1 VTAKHARQWVAPRAF
16 VQIRRRTNVSDTTIE
31 GVQLCFYV
39 HLRARHDGR
48 LLSEWLLEQARQQGI
63 GGGSVFRATAGFGRH
78 GVLREE
84 QFFELADDLPV
95 KVEFLLREDQAD
107 LLLERV
113 RAAGI
118 DTVYAR
124 TLASYGV
131 LGAAKAG

>member
-1 VTAKHARQWVAPRAF
+1 MNQDNL
-16 VQIRRRTNVSDTTIE
+16 QQ
-31 GVQLCFYV
+31 GV
-39 HLRARHDGR
+39 HLAFYCHVRARHDGM
-48 LLSEWLLEQARQQGI
+48 LVSQWLLEQARRDGL

-78 GVLREE
+78 GV
-84 QFFELADDLPV
+84 
-95 KVEFLLREDQAD
+95 LREDQAD

-124 TLASYGV
+124 TPASYGV